1 MNDSSEHVVEVTEQ
15 YRALFRVL
23 YDAQKRAQWDKGR
36 SRHGVGR
43 AFQDQPITDLC
54 RLYGSGFATGQAAK
68 KMSEAQSMPWEQA
81 RKELLDAIVYVA
93 GAVVYG
99 DQQVGQPG
107 PSYPGIVD
115 SEVED

>member
-1 MNDSSEHVVEVTEQ
+1 MSDSSEHVVEVTGQ

-36 SRHGVGR
+36 DRHGVGR
-43 AFQDQPITDLC
+43 PFQDQPIMDLC

-68 KMSEAQSMPWEQA
+68 KMSEAQALPWEQA
-81 RKELLDAIVYVA
+81 RAELLDAIVYIA

-99 DQQVGQPG
+99 DQQAGHRVPR
-107 PSYPGIVD
+107 YPGVVD